1 MTGIRLY
8 SGLSLVFAGILL
20 ISTPS
25 VWAQSADAAN
35 ADNTGDRWEAFSTT
49 AQSITGDIILEPN
62 SITMGSG
69 SVLQI
74 EPVPGDVPKLYRF
87 TGAEH
92 LRLIRDNSLCGP
104 DTTDGYLVLAS
115 PGDNM
120 LEIDVFDGDPPPGS
134 VENMQSLPNFCASYI
149 YDRP

>member
-1 MTGIRLY
+1 MARFTMN
-8 SGLSLVFAGILL
+8 SGLTSVFMGALL
-20 ISTPS
+20 LSTLP
-25 VWAQSADAAN
+25 VSASSIDAAN
-35 ADNTGDRWEAFSTT
+35 ETGERWEAFSTT
-49 AQSITGDIILEPN
+49 AQSITGDIIVTPT
-62 SITMGSG
+62 SITMASG

-74 EPVPGDVPKLYRF
+74 EPFPGDVPNLYRF

-92 LRLIRDNSLCGP
+92 LRLIRDNTLCGP
-104 DTTDGYLVLAS
+104 DTTDGYLVLVS

-134 VENMQSLPNFCASYI
+134 VDNMHSAPNFCASYI

>member
-1 MTGIRLY
+1 MTRFLMS
-8 SGLSLVFAGILL
+8 SGLTSVFMGALL
-20 ISTPS
+20 LSVPS
-25 VWAQSADAAN
+25 VSASSADVAN
-35 ADNTGDRWEAFSTT
+35 ETGERWEAFSTT
-49 AQSITGDIILEPN
+49 AQSITGDIIVTPR

-74 EPVPGDVPKLYRF
+74 EPVQGDVPNLYSF
-87 TGAEH
+87 TGAEQ
-92 LRLIRDNSLCGP
+92 LRLIRENTLCGP
-104 DTTDGYLVLAS
+104 DTTSGYLVLVS

-134 VENMQSLPNFCASYI
+134 VDNMQSAPNFCASYI